1 MLKGEELGTN
11 QREKGGP
18 MTPSECLLRM
28 YALYDRCAAEFAFAC
43 RKGCA
48 TCCTQS
54 VTMTTLEGELLN
66 DYLAGQPDLLPL
78 LDAMP
83 GQTSAPPTTINQ
95 FAAACLLGEYADE
108 PQPAWDFAP
117 CIFLQDNCCAV
128 YPVRPFMCRS
138 FGSRVRCDSSGTAEV
153 EPFFLTLNTVFLQ
166 CIEHLDRG
174 RPWGNMYA
182 VLRSIQQSGQANAET
197 LAGLRIAE
205 QIQGFLIPPDETE
218 RIQDCLRSLL
228 DLLRGAQG
236 KQEK

>member
-1 MLKGEELGTN
+1 M
-11 QREKGGP
+11 
-18 MTPSECLLRM
+18 MTPRESLLQM
-28 YALYDRCAAEFAFAC
+28 YALYDRWAAEFAFVC

-54 VTMTTLEGELLN
+54 VTMTTLEGELLKEYLM
-66 DYLAGQPDLLPL
+66 DRPDLAGLLET
-78 LDAMP
+78 MP
-83 GQTSAPPTTINQ
+83 GNAPALPTTINQ

-108 PQPAWDFAP
+108 PQPAWDLTP
-117 CIFLQDNCCAV
+117 CVFLRDSCCTV

-182 VLRSIQQSGQANAET
+182 VLRSIRQPGPANATET
-197 LAGLRIAE
+197 IPGLLIAE
-205 QIQGFLIPPDETE
+205 QIQGFLIPPDETD
-218 RIQDCLRSLL
+218 RIHSFLRSLL
-228 DLLRGAQG
+228 DILREASAAN
-236 KQEK
+236 EKE